1 MVKDGRPLTRAYS
14 IVGANYEGHL
24 EFLSAIGDGGM
35 RYALGGNPEWA
46 AEGARNLLK
55 AMNSET
61 GLFPHG
67 DYGIE
72 RAFVEK

>member
-1 MVKDGRPLTRAYS
+1 VVKDGRPLTRAYS

-24 EFLSAIGDGGM
+24 EFPSIGQ
-35 RYALGGNPEWA
+35 P
-46 AEGARNLLK
+46 
-55 AMNSET
+55 
-61 GLFPHG
+61 G